1 MQNRFYWTE
10 TLDAAGGTT
19 PTSTSVINLS
29 KLMSSANRKNIPMVD
44 RKGNAQLYTVKLRV
58 YGAEVA
64 ALESK
69 CAPNTYVTKNAVK
82 AWHEAREVMVKR
94 AGQKMKDLGPY
105 ARHLRPFLNVGHEN
119 GTITEITADSKL
131 GGNTH
136 FQGDEYTYTRLA
148 VSTPVEEDLASGA
161 NASFRP
167 GNLVD
172 SYSLTVCDSS
182 VDEATTADDPD
193 GSDDEM
199 DQDSFV
205 SVGMIASWLG
215 TFKQQDIGT
224 DATNISPNNALL
236 QLLVDSPSSEEV
248 LELIADAQVEG
259 RPWDGDGSA
268 YRTLTT
274 NGFLSAN
281 SNLENEIIVHAPLG
295 LMQIALVNGHS
306 AQDTIGVEIE
316 CLAISD
322 M

>member
-1 MQNRFYWTE
+1 MQNRFYFSD
-10 TLDAAGGTT
+10 TLASSA
-19 PTSTSVINLS
+19 SSSHVFNLS

-44 RKGNAQLYTVKLRV
+44 RKGNAQLYTLKVRV
-58 YGAEVA
+58 IA
-64 ALESK
+64 ADKALITTQA
-69 CAPNTYVTKNAVK
+69 APNTYVTKNAVK
-82 AWHEAREVMVKR
+82 AWHEAREIMVR
-94 AGQKMKDLGPY
+94 RTGQKMKDLGPY
-105 ARHLRPFLNVGHEN
+105 ARHLRPFLNVDHEN
-119 GTITEITADSKL
+119 GTLVEVDTETATDVGL
-131 GGNTH
+131 IGNTH

-148 VSTPVEEDLASGA
+148 VSTPAENTFSGTGQN
-161 NASFRP
+161 NAD
-167 GNLVD
+167 GVD
-172 SYSLTVCDSS
+172 TYSLTLCDSS

-193 GSDDEM
+193 ESSTGS

-274 NGFLSAN
+274 NSIMVAS
-281 SNLENEIIVHAPLG
+281 SNLNAEQIVHAPCG
-295 LMQIALVNGHS
+295 LLKIDIANAHTGS
-306 AQDTIGVEIE
+306 DTLNIEIE